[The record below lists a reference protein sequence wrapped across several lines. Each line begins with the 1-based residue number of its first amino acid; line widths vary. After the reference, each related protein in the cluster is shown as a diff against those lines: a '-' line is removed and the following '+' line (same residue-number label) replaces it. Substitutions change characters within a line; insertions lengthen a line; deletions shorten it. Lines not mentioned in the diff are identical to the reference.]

1 MGGILSSGQNLIIF
15 IVMLALLVF
24 VHESGHFIV
33 AKRLRIPVLEFGFG
47 FPPRILRFW
56 KNDGSIEIQGKHIII
71 PRQFKLPENLA
82 VGSRVRYQT
91 EVKDG
96 RDYLTALQVLDEQDA
111 SIGSSV
117 QQLDPGTEY
126 TVNSIPL
133 GGFVRMSGEEDPN
146 VPGGFASAKP
156 GVRAPILLAG
166 VVMNFI
172 LAYLAFSIAA
182 FASPPYVSIQTT
194 NIVAVA
200 PNSPAAEAGLRSG
213 DTVAAVNGLDVRD
226 NFPALSQTLRDNAGK
241 PVALT
246 IIRNGRSLDPITV
259 VPRAN
264 PPAGQ
269 GALGIQLNGMVGLR
283 VMSVQPGSIADQA
296 GVRAGDVLVF
306 IVDPTK
312 NLPLKD
318 QNQLAQ
324 YTAAHPGWKI
334 EWHIQRNG
342 KWLNP
347 NPLVVQIPQDV
358 TSQNATLGLNMQ
370 LSPLDAPRAGAEEMG
385 TVFASIPAFFQQL
398 GRGGAEPMGFVG
410 IYQVTGEVAQRA
422 GLLGLIDLVGLLSLN
437 LAVVN
442 LLPFPALDGG
452 RLVFVIL
459 EWLRGGRRIDPAKE
473 GLVHL
478 VGFMV
483 LIGLMLLITFFD
495 VQRLISGIPILPSP

>member
-1 MGGILSSGQNLIIF
+1 MSGLVSSGQNLIIF
-15 IVMLALLVF
+15 IVMLGVLVF
-24 VHESGHFIV
+24 VHEFGHFMV

-47 FPPRILRFW
+47 FPPRLFRFA
-56 KNDGSIEIQGKHIII
+56 KSGGSIEIQGKHIII
-71 PRQFKLPENLA
+71 PRQFKLPENLL

-91 EVKDG
+91 ELKDG
-96 RDYLTALQVLDEQDA
+96 REYLAALQVLDEQDT
-111 SIGSSV
+111 SLGSPV

-156 GVRAPILLAG
+156 AVRAPILLAG
-166 VVMNFI
+166 VVMNLV
-172 LAYLAFSIAA
+172 LAYLAFSVAA

-200 PNSPAAEAGLRSG
+200 PNSPAAEAGLRPG
-213 DTVAAVNGLDVRD
+213 DTVAAVNGIDVRD
-226 NFPALSQTLRDNAGK
+226 NFAALSQTLRNYGGK
-241 PVALT
+241 QVTLT
-246 IIRNGRSLDPITV
+246 VIRNGRPLDPISI

-264 PPAGQ
+264 PPPGE
-269 GALGIQLNGMVGLR
+269 GALGIQLNGLVGLR
-283 VMSVQPGSIADQA
+283 VMSVQPGSVADQA

-306 IVDPTK
+306 IVDAAK

-318 QNQLAQ
+318 QDQLAQ
-324 YTAAHPGWKI
+324 YTNAHPGWKI
-334 EWHIQRNG
+334 EWHVQRNG
-342 KWLNP
+342 KWLDP
-347 NPLVVQIPQDV
+347 NPLVVQIPQPV
-358 TSQNATLGLNMQ
+358 TAQNATLGLNMQ
-370 LSPLDAPRAGAEEMG
+370 TSLLDAPRAGAEEMA

-422 GLLGLIDLVGLLSLN
+422 GLLGLIDLAGLLSLN

-495 VQRLISGIPILPSP
+495 VQRLLSGIPILPSP